1 MKSPLVNPLDRP
13 NLKYEFHGV
22 KPPAKGW
29 LYSKERMEEMYK
41 NNELIMPK
49 TKNGRIYRKI
59 YLDEY
64 KGQMVQNIW
73 TDIPIVN
80 PMARERLDFPTQ
92 KPEALLERI
101 IKASSNEGDLVAD
114 FFCGSGTA
122 LAAAERL
129 GRCWIGVD
137 FSKVAIQV
145 ARNRLVNMDAKPFLV
160 ENIGNY
166 QRHMIYLYGGRI
178 YEMQRIVLKL
188 YDATPRKDYP
198 DMGIRKAEDGVT
210 ELIWVS
216 YPDRPVTAKKVEEL
230 AKLAEGLDG
239 RGYKR
244 LIILG
249 WDYEYNFDQLWEARK
264 RAMSE
269 LKVRVVPK
277 NIPPEV
283 YDYLKKAKKEGDI
296 EPLKGKIFFHEK
308 PYLKLMEPVIESQ
321 SSGKAKVTVGIER
334 YVIFDIPVEKE
345 KDRLKV
351 LEIAKNNF
359 AALIDYWSVDWDYD
373 GFTFKSTWQAF
384 RGFGKRVKTVP
395 TKTTYELETGRE
407 YTIAIRVV
415 DIFGNDATATVKVDL
430 RRD

>member
-22 KPPAKGW
+22 KPLAKGW

-41 NNELIMPK
+41 NNELIMSK

-198 DMGIRKAEDGVT
+198 DISKKQRT
-210 ELIWVS
+210 E
-216 YPDRPVTAKKVEEL
+216 
-230 AKLAEGLDG
+230 
-239 RGYKR
+239 
-244 LIILG
+244 
-249 WDYEYNFDQLWEARK
+249 
-264 RAMSE
+264 
-269 LKVRVVPK
+269 
-277 NIPPEV
+277 
-283 YDYLKKAKKEGDI
+283 
-296 EPLKGKIFFHEK
+296 
-308 PYLKLMEPVIESQ
+308 
-321 SSGKAKVTVGIER
+321 
-334 YVIFDIPVEKE
+334 
-345 KDRLKV
+345 
-351 LEIAKNNF
+351 
-359 AALIDYWSVDWDYD
+359 
-373 GFTFKSTWQAF
+373 
-384 RGFGKRVKTVP
+384 
-395 TKTTYELETGRE
+395 
-407 YTIAIRVV
+407 
-415 DIFGNDATATVKVDL
+415 
-430 RRD
+430 